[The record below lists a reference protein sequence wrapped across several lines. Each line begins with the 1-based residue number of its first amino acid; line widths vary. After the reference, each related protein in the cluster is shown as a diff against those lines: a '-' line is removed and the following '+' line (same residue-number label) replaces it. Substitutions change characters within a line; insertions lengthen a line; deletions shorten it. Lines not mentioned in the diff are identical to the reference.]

1 MMDNLYA
8 LQPLLVGYLLA
19 QVPSL
24 HFAAGVAD
32 AQSVR
37 GNSKVVNAAPNPI
50 TTAGGLGTPKFGA
63 VFVCPAPDFNAIEGA
78 SSTSEGGCRVTR
90 QRWMLLVATI
100 NVTRLEQANN
110 GEANPAVMAN
120 GLICAQVLP
129 AMERFRWS
137 PSGWPALKR
146 LSMTRVPTGLPANI
160 FPDENGLYLTAF
172 AYETEQPQ

>member
-1 MMDNLYA
+1 MDNLYA
-8 LQPLLVGYLLA
+8 LQPLLVSYLLA

-50 TTAGGLGTPKFGA
+50 TTAGGLGSPKFGA
-63 VFVCPAPDFNAIEGA
+63 VFVCPAPDFNAVEGM
-78 SSTSEGGCRVTR
+78 SSTSEGGCRVTK
-90 QRWMLLVATI
+90 QRWLLLVATL

-110 GEANPAVMAN
+110 GAANPAVMAN
-120 GLICAQVLP
+120 GVLCAQVLP

-137 PSGWPALKR
+137 PSGWHASQR
-146 LSMTRVPTGLPANI
+146 LTMSRVPTGLPANI
-160 FPDENGLYLTAF
+160 FPDENGLCVTALG
-172 AYETEQPQ
+172 YETEQPL